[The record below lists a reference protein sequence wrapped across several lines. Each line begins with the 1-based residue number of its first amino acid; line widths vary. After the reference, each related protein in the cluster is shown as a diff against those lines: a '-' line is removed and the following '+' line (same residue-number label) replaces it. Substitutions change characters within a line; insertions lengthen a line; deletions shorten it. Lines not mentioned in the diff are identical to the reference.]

1 MITKRPRMS
10 RVNLREPKHKLRRWL
25 TLHRRMRRKH
35 QRKPRLANHNQSKI
49 CQELKKRTRDLKRE
63 RSSRRCSNR
72 REPSG
77 TKRGSGRLL
86 MRRETLSSF
95 KRPSKLTV
103 MSLREFQRVID
114 TRESRLRSTSSSE
127 SSLTLLVAS
136 EHPSATLLL
145 T

>member
-1 MITKRPRMS
+1 
-10 RVNLREPKHKLRRWL
+10 
-25 TLHRRMRRKH
+25 
-35 QRKPRLANHNQSKI
+35 
-49 CQELKKRTRDLKRE
+49 
-63 RSSRRCSNR
+63 
-72 REPSG
+72 
-77 TKRGSGRLL
+77 LL

-136 EHPSATLLL
+136 EHPSAALLL